1 MEKSHTFMLKADH
14 TPVLQASLF
23 FVGQLL
29 NQHVRHHCVYLG
41 YGHFLLAWDICTL
54 DLDSTIVRFSIEAT
68 SWYR

>member
-29 NQHVRHHCVYLG
+29 NQHVRHHCVYL
-41 YGHFLLAWDICTL
+41 LAWDICTL